1 MRKLVLSG
9 KGIITGAG
17 SLAALEDLRYER
29 VLIVTGGSSMIRSGV
44 IDRSVAY
51 LSGNGTK
58 TEVYSG
64 VPKNPSIEDV
74 RKGLAICR
82 QFKPDL
88 ILAIGGGSAMDCAK
102 AMLLFYEFSYLNF
115 ENVLDYNKKG
125 EIPTVRKTGLVC
137 VPSTSGTGSEVT
149 RGTVI
154 TDPEKELKVPIMT
167 DCLRPDLAIL
177 DPEITMTMPQHVA
190 AETGMDALT
199 HAIEAYTNHNLDDF
213 DEGLCSGAIV
223 GIMKW
228 LPVSVLENNMEA
240 REKVHNYQ
248 AMAGIGFAN
257 VGLGMVHGIAH
268 SFGAAYNL
276 AHGLTNAII
285 LPYVLRYNSRN
296 EAVRKKLAELFER
309 DYAEFTDMGIYQVL
323 IPYRN
328 DVWISSYCSSL
339 LSKLREYDEEF
350 KTELYDTVRA
360 YILHNYD
367 ISQVAEMMHMHKNTV
382 RYRINKAREVMGM
395 EEEGS
400 NFEEQF
406 SFAFQWQCLQMD
418 E

>member
-9 KGIITGAG
+9 KGILTGEG
-17 SLAALEDLRYER
+17 SLLALKELKYER
-29 VLIVTGGSSMIRSGV
+29 ALLVTGGSSMIKSGV
-44 IDRSVAY
+44 IARAEKY
-51 LSGNGTK
+51 LQMNGTE
-58 TEVYSG
+58 TDLFSG

-74 RKGLAICR
+74 LKGLVICR
-82 QFKPDL
+82 KFKPDV

-102 AMLLFYEFSYLNF
+102 AILLFYEFPYLNF
-115 ENVLDYNKKG
+115 ENVLEFNKKG
-125 EIPTVRKTGLVC
+125 EIPTERKTGLIC

-177 DPEITMTMPQHVA
+177 DPEITMTMPDHVA

-213 DEGLCSGAIV
+213 DEGLCSSAII

-228 LPVSVLENNMEA
+228 LPVSVFDKTLEA

-268 SFGAAYNL
+268 SFGAAYNM

-285 LPYVLRYNSRN
+285 LPYVLRYNSRD
-296 EAVRKKLAELFER
+296 AVVREKLAELSYRCHCDDIITEIEKMR
-309 DYAEFTDMGIYQVL
+309 EKLGIPASFREAG
-323 IPYRN
+323 ITEEMYREKY
-328 DVWISSYCSSL
+328 DL
-339 LSKLREYDEEF
+339 LLEHAMLGATNVNPVKMTIEEM
-350 KTELYDTVRA
+350 KKMLNVVYTGNWE
-360 YILHNYD
+360 I
-367 ISQVAEMMHMHKNTV
+367 
-382 RYRINKAREVMGM
+382 
-395 EEEGS
+395 
-400 NFEEQF
+400 
-406 SFAFQWQCLQMD
+406 
-418 E
+418 

>member
-9 KGIITGAG
+9 KGILTGEG
-17 SLAALEDLRYER
+17 SLLALKDLKYER
-29 VLIVTGGSSMIRSGV
+29 ALLVTGGSSMIKSGV
-44 IDRSVAY
+44 IARAEKY
-51 LSGNGTK
+51 LQMNGTE
-58 TEVYSG
+58 TDLFSG

-74 RKGLAICR
+74 LKGLVICR
-82 QFKPDL
+82 KFKPDV

-102 AMLLFYEFSYLNF
+102 AILLFYEFPYLNF
-115 ENVLDYNKKG
+115 ENVLEFNKKG
-125 EIPTVRKTGLVC
+125 EIPTERKTGLIC

-177 DPEITMTMPQHVA
+177 DPEITMTMPDHVA

-199 HAIEAYTNHNLDDF
+199 HALEAYTNHNLDDF
-213 DEGLCSGAIV
+213 DEGLCSSAII

-228 LPVSVLENNMEA
+228 LPVSVFDKTLEA

-268 SFGAAYNL
+268 SFGAAYNM

-285 LPYVLRYNSRN
+285 LPYVLRYNSRD
-296 EAVRKKLAELFER
+296 AVVREKLAELSYRCHCDDIITEIEKMR
-309 DYAEFTDMGIYQVL
+309 EKLGIPASFREAG
-323 IPYRN
+323 ITEEMYREKY
-328 DVWISSYCSSL
+328 DL
-339 LSKLREYDEEF
+339 LLEHAMLGATNVNPVKMTIDEMKKMLNVVYTGNWE
-350 KTELYDTVRA
+350 
-360 YILHNYD
+360 I
-367 ISQVAEMMHMHKNTV
+367 
-382 RYRINKAREVMGM
+382 
-395 EEEGS
+395 
-400 NFEEQF
+400 
-406 SFAFQWQCLQMD
+406 
-418 E
+418 

>member
-9 KGIITGAG
+9 KGILTGEG
-17 SLAALEDLRYER
+17 SLLALKDLKYER
-29 VLIVTGGSSMIRSGV
+29 ALLVTGGSSMIKSGV
-44 IDRSVAY
+44 IARAEKY
-51 LSGNGTK
+51 LQMNGTE
-58 TEVYSG
+58 TDLFSG

-74 RKGLAICR
+74 LKGLVICR
-82 QFKPDL
+82 KFKPDV

-102 AMLLFYEFSYLNF
+102 AILLFYEFLYLNF
-115 ENVLDYNKKG
+115 ENVLEFNKKG
-125 EIPTVRKTGLVC
+125 EIPTERKTGLIC

-177 DPEITMTMPQHVA
+177 DPEITMTMPDHVA

-213 DEGLCSGAIV
+213 DEGLCSSAII

-228 LPVSVLENNMEA
+228 LPVSVFDKTLEA

-268 SFGAAYNL
+268 SFGAAYNM

-285 LPYVLRYNSRN
+285 LPYVLRYNSRD
-296 EAVRKKLAELFER
+296 AVVREKLAELSYRCHCDDIITEIEKMR
-309 DYAEFTDMGIYQVL
+309 EKLGIPASFREAG
-323 IPYRN
+323 ITEEMYREKY
-328 DVWISSYCSSL
+328 DL
-339 LSKLREYDEEF
+339 LLEHAMLGATNVNPVKMTIEEM
-350 KTELYDTVRA
+350 KKMLNVVYTGNWE
-360 YILHNYD
+360 I
-367 ISQVAEMMHMHKNTV
+367 
-382 RYRINKAREVMGM
+382 
-395 EEEGS
+395 
-400 NFEEQF
+400 
-406 SFAFQWQCLQMD
+406 
-418 E
+418 

>member
-9 KGIITGAG
+9 KGILTGEG
-17 SLAALEDLRYER
+17 SLLALKDLKYER
-29 VLIVTGGSSMIRSGV
+29 ALLVTGGSSMIKSGV
-44 IDRSVAY
+44 IARAEKY
-51 LSGNGTK
+51 LQMNGTE
-58 TEVYSG
+58 TDLFSG

-74 RKGLAICR
+74 LKGLVICR
-82 QFKPDL
+82 KFKPDV

-102 AMLLFYEFSYLNF
+102 AILLFYEFPYLNF
-115 ENVLDYNKKG
+115 ENVLEFNKKG
-125 EIPTVRKTGLVC
+125 EIPTERKTGLIC

-154 TDPEKELKVPIMT
+154 TEPEKELKVPIMT

-177 DPEITMTMPQHVA
+177 DPEITMTMPDHVA

-213 DEGLCSGAIV
+213 DEGLCSSAVI

-228 LPVSVLENNMEA
+228 LPVSVFDKTLEA

-268 SFGAAYNL
+268 SFGAAYNM

-285 LPYVLRYNSRN
+285 LPYVLRYNSRD
-296 EAVRKKLAELFER
+296 AVVREKLAELSYRCHCDDIITEIEKMR
-309 DYAEFTDMGIYQVL
+309 EKLGIPASFREAG
-323 IPYRN
+323 ITEEMYREKY
-328 DVWISSYCSSL
+328 DL
-339 LSKLREYDEEF
+339 LLEHAMLGATNVNPVKMTIEEM
-350 KTELYDTVRA
+350 KKMLNVVYTGNWE
-360 YILHNYD
+360 I
-367 ISQVAEMMHMHKNTV
+367 
-382 RYRINKAREVMGM
+382 
-395 EEEGS
+395 
-400 NFEEQF
+400 
-406 SFAFQWQCLQMD
+406 
-418 E
+418 

>member
-9 KGIITGAG
+9 KGILTGEG
-17 SLAALEDLRYER
+17 SLLALKDLKYER
-29 VLIVTGGSSMIRSGV
+29 ALLVTGGSSMIKSGV
-44 IDRSVAY
+44 IARAEKY
-51 LSGNGTK
+51 LQMNGTE
-58 TEVYSG
+58 TDLFSG

-74 RKGLAICR
+74 LKGLVICR
-82 QFKPDL
+82 KFKPDV

-102 AMLLFYEFSYLNF
+102 AILLFYEFPYLNF
-115 ENVLDYNKKG
+115 ENVLEFNKKG
-125 EIPTVRKTGLVC
+125 EIPTERETGLIC

-177 DPEITMTMPQHVA
+177 DPEITMTMPDHVA

-213 DEGLCSGAIV
+213 DEGLCSSAII

-228 LPVSVLENNMEA
+228 LPVSVFDKTLEA

-268 SFGAAYNL
+268 SFGAAYNM

-285 LPYVLRYNSRN
+285 LPYVLRYNSRD
-296 EAVRKKLAELFER
+296 AVVREKMAELSYRCHCDDIITEIEKMR
-309 DYAEFTDMGIYQVL
+309 EKLGIPASFREAG
-323 IPYRN
+323 ITEEMYREKY
-328 DVWISSYCSSL
+328 DL
-339 LSKLREYDEEF
+339 LLEHAMLGATNVNPVKMTIEEM
-350 KTELYDTVRA
+350 KKMLNVVYTGNWE
-360 YILHNYD
+360 I
-367 ISQVAEMMHMHKNTV
+367 
-382 RYRINKAREVMGM
+382 
-395 EEEGS
+395 
-400 NFEEQF
+400 
-406 SFAFQWQCLQMD
+406 
-418 E
+418 

>member
-9 KGIITGAG
+9 KGILTGEG
-17 SLAALEDLRYER
+17 SLLALKDLKYER
-29 VLIVTGGSSMIRSGV
+29 ALLVTGGSSMIKSGV
-44 IDRSVAY
+44 IARAEKH
-51 LSGNGTK
+51 LQMNGTE
-58 TEVYSG
+58 TDLFSG

-74 RKGLAICR
+74 LKGLVICR
-82 QFKPDL
+82 KFKPDV

-102 AMLLFYEFSYLNF
+102 AILLFYEFPYLNF
-115 ENVLDYNKKG
+115 ENVLEFNKKG
-125 EIPTVRKTGLVC
+125 EIPTERKTGLIC

-177 DPEITMTMPQHVA
+177 DPEITMTMPDHVA

-213 DEGLCSGAIV
+213 DEGLCSSAII

-228 LPVSVLENNMEA
+228 LPVSVFDKTLEA

-268 SFGAAYNL
+268 SFGAAYNM

-285 LPYVLRYNSRN
+285 LPYVLRYNSRD
-296 EAVRKKLAELFER
+296 AVVREKLAELSYRCHCNDIITEIEKMR
-309 DYAEFTDMGIYQVL
+309 EKLGIPASFREAG
-323 IPYRN
+323 ITEEMYREKY
-328 DVWISSYCSSL
+328 DL
-339 LSKLREYDEEF
+339 LLEHAMLGATNVNPVKMTIEEM
-350 KTELYDTVRA
+350 KKMLNVVYTGNWE
-360 YILHNYD
+360 I
-367 ISQVAEMMHMHKNTV
+367 
-382 RYRINKAREVMGM
+382 
-395 EEEGS
+395 
-400 NFEEQF
+400 
-406 SFAFQWQCLQMD
+406 
-418 E
+418 

>member
-9 KGIITGAG
+9 KGILTGEG
-17 SLAALEDLRYER
+17 SLLALKDLKYER
-29 VLIVTGGSSMIRSGV
+29 ALLVTGGSSMIKSGV
-44 IDRSVAY
+44 IARAEKY
-51 LSGNGTK
+51 LQMNGTE
-58 TEVYSG
+58 TDLFSG

-74 RKGLAICR
+74 LKGLVICR
-82 QFKPDL
+82 KFKPDV

-102 AMLLFYEFSYLNF
+102 AILLFYEFPYLNF
-115 ENVLDYNKKG
+115 ENVLEFNKKG
-125 EIPTVRKTGLVC
+125 EIPTERKTGLIC

-177 DPEITMTMPQHVA
+177 DPEITMTMPDHVA

-213 DEGLCSGAIV
+213 DEGLCSSAVI

-228 LPVSVLENNMEA
+228 LPVSVFDKTLEA

-268 SFGAAYNL
+268 SFGAAYNM

-285 LPYVLRYNSRN
+285 LPYVLRYNSRD
-296 EAVRKKLAELFER
+296 AMVREKLAELSYRCHCDDIITEIEKMR
-309 DYAEFTDMGIYQVL
+309 EKLGIPASFREAG
-323 IPYRN
+323 ITEEMYREKY
-328 DVWISSYCSSL
+328 DL
-339 LSKLREYDEEF
+339 LLEHAMLGATNVNPVKMTIEEM
-350 KTELYDTVRA
+350 KKMLNVVYTGNWE
-360 YILHNYD
+360 I
-367 ISQVAEMMHMHKNTV
+367 
-382 RYRINKAREVMGM
+382 
-395 EEEGS
+395 
-400 NFEEQF
+400 
-406 SFAFQWQCLQMD
+406 
-418 E
+418 

>member
-9 KGIITGAG
+9 KGILTGEG
-17 SLAALEDLRYER
+17 SLLALKDLKYER
-29 VLIVTGGSSMIRSGV
+29 ALLVTGGSSMIKSGV
-44 IDRSVAY
+44 IARAEKY
-51 LSGNGTK
+51 LQMNGTE
-58 TEVYSG
+58 TDLFSG

-74 RKGLAICR
+74 LKGLVICR
-82 QFKPDL
+82 KFKPDV

-102 AMLLFYEFSYLNF
+102 AILLFYEFPYLNF
-115 ENVLDYNKKG
+115 ENVLEFNKKG
-125 EIPTVRKTGLVC
+125 EIPTERKTGLIC

-177 DPEITMTMPQHVA
+177 DPKITMTMPDHVA

-213 DEGLCSGAIV
+213 DEGLCSSAII

-228 LPVSVLENNMEA
+228 LPVSVFDKTLEA

-268 SFGAAYNL
+268 SFGAAYNM

-285 LPYVLRYNSRN
+285 LPYVLRYNSRD
-296 EAVRKKLAELFER
+296 AVVREKLAELSYRCHCDDIITEIEKMR
-309 DYAEFTDMGIYQVL
+309 EKLGIPASFREAG
-323 IPYRN
+323 ITEEMYREKY
-328 DVWISSYCSSL
+328 DL
-339 LSKLREYDEEF
+339 LLEHAMLGATNVNPVKMTIEEM
-350 KTELYDTVRA
+350 KKMLNVVYTGNWE
-360 YILHNYD
+360 I
-367 ISQVAEMMHMHKNTV
+367 
-382 RYRINKAREVMGM
+382 
-395 EEEGS
+395 
-400 NFEEQF
+400 
-406 SFAFQWQCLQMD
+406 
-418 E
+418 

>member
-9 KGIITGAG
+9 KGILTGEG
-17 SLAALEDLRYER
+17 SLLALKDLKYER
-29 VLIVTGGSSMIRSGV
+29 ALLVTGGSSMIKSGV
-44 IDRSVAY
+44 IARAEKY
-51 LSGNGTK
+51 LQMNGTE
-58 TEVYSG
+58 TDLFSG

-74 RKGLAICR
+74 LKGLVICR
-82 QFKPDL
+82 KFKPDV

-102 AMLLFYEFSYLNF
+102 AILLFYEFPYLNF
-115 ENVLDYNKKG
+115 ENVLEFNKKG
-125 EIPTVRKTGLVC
+125 EIPTERETGLIC

-177 DPEITMTMPQHVA
+177 DPEITMTMPDHVA

-213 DEGLCSGAIV
+213 DEGLCSSAII

-228 LPVSVLENNMEA
+228 LPVSVLDKTLEA

-268 SFGAAYNL
+268 SFGAAYNM

-285 LPYVLRYNSRN
+285 LPYVLRYNSRD
-296 EAVRKKLAELFER
+296 AVVREKLAELSYRCHCDDIITEIEKMR
-309 DYAEFTDMGIYQVL
+309 EKLGIPASFREAG
-323 IPYRN
+323 ITEEMYREKY
-328 DVWISSYCSSL
+328 DL
-339 LSKLREYDEEF
+339 LLEHAMLGATNVNPVKMTIEEM
-350 KTELYDTVRA
+350 KKMLNVVYTGNWE
-360 YILHNYD
+360 I
-367 ISQVAEMMHMHKNTV
+367 
-382 RYRINKAREVMGM
+382 
-395 EEEGS
+395 
-400 NFEEQF
+400 
-406 SFAFQWQCLQMD
+406 
-418 E
+418 

>member
-9 KGIITGAG
+9 KGILTGEG
-17 SLAALEDLRYER
+17 SLLALKDLKYER
-29 VLIVTGGSSMIRSGV
+29 ALLVTGGSSMIKSGV
-44 IDRSVAY
+44 IARAEKY
-51 LSGNGTK
+51 LQMNGTE
-58 TEVYSG
+58 TDLFSG

-74 RKGLAICR
+74 LKGLVICR
-82 QFKPDL
+82 KFKPDV

-102 AMLLFYEFSYLNF
+102 AILLFYEFPYLNF
-115 ENVLDYNKKG
+115 ENVLEFNKKG
-125 EIPTVRKTGLVC
+125 EIPTERKTGLIC

-177 DPEITMTMPQHVA
+177 DPEITMTMPGHVA

-213 DEGLCSGAIV
+213 DEGLCSSAVI

-228 LPVSVLENNMEA
+228 LPVSVFDKTLEA

-268 SFGAAYNL
+268 SFGAAYNM

-285 LPYVLRYNSRN
+285 LPYVLRYNSRD
-296 EAVRKKLAELFER
+296 AVVREKLAELSYRCHCDDIITEIEKMR
-309 DYAEFTDMGIYQVL
+309 EKLGIPASFREAG
-323 IPYRN
+323 ITEEMYREKY
-328 DVWISSYCSSL
+328 DL
-339 LSKLREYDEEF
+339 LLEHAMLGATNVNPVKMTIEEM
-350 KTELYDTVRA
+350 KKMLNVVYTGNWE
-360 YILHNYD
+360 I
-367 ISQVAEMMHMHKNTV
+367 
-382 RYRINKAREVMGM
+382 
-395 EEEGS
+395 
-400 NFEEQF
+400 
-406 SFAFQWQCLQMD
+406 
-418 E
+418 

>member
-9 KGIITGAG
+9 KGILTGEG
-17 SLAALEDLRYER
+17 SLLALKDLKYER
-29 VLIVTGGSSMIRSGV
+29 ALLVTGGSSMIKSGV
-44 IDRSVAY
+44 IARAEKY
-51 LSGNGTK
+51 LQMNGTE
-58 TEVYSG
+58 TDLFSG

-74 RKGLAICR
+74 LKGLVICR
-82 QFKPDL
+82 KFKPDV

-102 AMLLFYEFSYLNF
+102 AILLFYEFPYLNF
-115 ENVLDYNKKG
+115 ENVLEFNKKG
-125 EIPTVRKTGLVC
+125 EIPTERKTGLIC

-177 DPEITMTMPQHVA
+177 DPEITMTMPDHVA

-213 DEGLCSGAIV
+213 DEGLCSSAII

-228 LPVSVLENNMEA
+228 LPVSVFDKTLEA

-268 SFGAAYNL
+268 SFGAAYNM

-296 EAVRKKLAELFER
+296 AVVREKLAELSYRCHCDDIITEIEKMR
-309 DYAEFTDMGIYQVL
+309 EKLGIPASFREAG
-323 IPYRN
+323 ITEEMYREKY
-328 DVWISSYCSSL
+328 DL
-339 LSKLREYDEEF
+339 LLEHAMLGATNVNPVKMTIDEMKKMLNVVYTGNWE
-350 KTELYDTVRA
+350 
-360 YILHNYD
+360 I
-367 ISQVAEMMHMHKNTV
+367 
-382 RYRINKAREVMGM
+382 
-395 EEEGS
+395 
-400 NFEEQF
+400 
-406 SFAFQWQCLQMD
+406 
-418 E
+418 

>member
-1 MRKLVLSG
+1 MRTTFFIYHNKGGRWLMRKLILSG
-9 KGIITGAG
+9 KGILTGEG
-17 SLAALEDLRYER
+17 SLLALKDLKYER
-29 VLIVTGGSSMIRSGV
+29 ALLVTGGSSMIKSGV
-44 IDRSVAY
+44 IARAEKY
-51 LSGNGTK
+51 LQMNGTE
-58 TEVYSG
+58 TDLFSG

-74 RKGLAICR
+74 LKGLVICR
-82 QFKPDL
+82 KFKPDV

-102 AMLLFYEFSYLNF
+102 AILLFYEFPYLNF
-115 ENVLDYNKKG
+115 ENVLEFNKKG
-125 EIPTVRKTGLVC
+125 EIPTERKTGLIC

-177 DPEITMTMPQHVA
+177 DPEITMTMPDHVA

-213 DEGLCSGAIV
+213 DEGLCSSAII

-228 LPVSVLENNMEA
+228 LPVSVLDKTLEA

-268 SFGAAYNL
+268 SFGAAYNM

-285 LPYVLRYNSRN
+285 LPYVLRYNSRD
-296 EAVRKKLAELFER
+296 AVVREKLAELSYRCHCDDIITEIEKMR
-309 DYAEFTDMGIYQVL
+309 EKLGIPASFREAG
-323 IPYRN
+323 ITEEMYREKY
-328 DVWISSYCSSL
+328 DL
-339 LSKLREYDEEF
+339 LLEHAMLGATNVNPVKMTIEEM
-350 KTELYDTVRA
+350 KKMLNVVYTGNWE
-360 YILHNYD
+360 I
-367 ISQVAEMMHMHKNTV
+367 
-382 RYRINKAREVMGM
+382 
-395 EEEGS
+395 
-400 NFEEQF
+400 
-406 SFAFQWQCLQMD
+406 
-418 E
+418 

>member
-9 KGIITGAG
+9 KGILTGEG
-17 SLAALEDLRYER
+17 SLLALKDLKYER
-29 VLIVTGGSSMIRSGV
+29 ALLVTGGSSMIKSGV
-44 IDRSVAY
+44 IARAEKY
-51 LSGNGTK
+51 LQMNGTE
-58 TEVYSG
+58 TDLFSG

-74 RKGLAICR
+74 LKGLVICR
-82 QFKPDL
+82 KFKPDV

-102 AMLLFYEFSYLNF
+102 AILLFYEFPYLNF
-115 ENVLDYNKKG
+115 ENVLEFNKKG
-125 EIPTVRKTGLVC
+125 EIPTERKTGLIC
-137 VPSTSGTGSEVT
+137 VPSTSGTGSEIT

-177 DPEITMTMPQHVA
+177 DPEITMTMPDHVA

-213 DEGLCSGAIV
+213 DEGLCSSAII

-228 LPVSVLENNMEA
+228 LPVSVFDKTLEA

-268 SFGAAYNL
+268 SFGAAYNM

-285 LPYVLRYNSRN
+285 LPYVLRYNSRD
-296 EAVRKKLAELFER
+296 AVVREKLAELSYRCHCDDIITEIEKMR
-309 DYAEFTDMGIYQVL
+309 EKLGIPASFWEAG
-323 IPYRN
+323 ITEEMYREKY
-328 DVWISSYCSSL
+328 DL
-339 LSKLREYDEEF
+339 LLEHAMLGATNVNPVKMTIEEM
-350 KTELYDTVRA
+350 KKMLNVVYTGNWE
-360 YILHNYD
+360 I
-367 ISQVAEMMHMHKNTV
+367 
-382 RYRINKAREVMGM
+382 
-395 EEEGS
+395 
-400 NFEEQF
+400 
-406 SFAFQWQCLQMD
+406 
-418 E
+418 

>member
-9 KGIITGAG
+9 KGILTGEG
-17 SLAALEDLRYER
+17 SLLALKDLKYER
-29 VLIVTGGSSMIRSGV
+29 ALLVTGGSSMIKSGV
-44 IDRSVAY
+44 IARAEKY
-51 LSGNGTK
+51 LQMNGTE
-58 TEVYSG
+58 TDLFSG

-74 RKGLAICR
+74 LKGLVICR
-82 QFKPDL
+82 KFKPDV

-102 AMLLFYEFSYLNF
+102 AILLFYEFPYLNF
-115 ENVLDYNKKG
+115 ENVLEFNKKG
-125 EIPTVRKTGLVC
+125 EIPTERKTGLIC

-154 TDPEKELKVPIMT
+154 TDSEKELKVPIMT

-177 DPEITMTMPQHVA
+177 DPEITMTMPDHVA

-213 DEGLCSGAIV
+213 DEGLCSSAII

-228 LPVSVLENNMEA
+228 LPVSVLDKTLEA

-268 SFGAAYNL
+268 SFGAAYNM

-285 LPYVLRYNSRN
+285 LPYVLRYNSRD
-296 EAVRKKLAELFER
+296 AVVREKLAELSYRCHCDDIITEIEKMR
-309 DYAEFTDMGIYQVL
+309 EKLGIPASFREAG
-323 IPYRN
+323 ITEEMYREKY
-328 DVWISSYCSSL
+328 DL
-339 LSKLREYDEEF
+339 LLEHAMLGATNVNPVKMTIEEM
-350 KTELYDTVRA
+350 KKMLNVVYTGNWE
-360 YILHNYD
+360 I
-367 ISQVAEMMHMHKNTV
+367 
-382 RYRINKAREVMGM
+382 
-395 EEEGS
+395 
-400 NFEEQF
+400 
-406 SFAFQWQCLQMD
+406 
-418 E
+418 

>member
-9 KGIITGAG
+9 KGILTGEG
-17 SLAALEDLRYER
+17 SLLALKDLKYER
-29 VLIVTGGSSMIRSGV
+29 ALLVTGGSSMIKSGV
-44 IDRSVAY
+44 IARAEKY
-51 LSGNGTK
+51 LQMNGTE
-58 TEVYSG
+58 TDLFSG

-74 RKGLAICR
+74 LKGLVICR
-82 QFKPDL
+82 KFKPDV

-102 AMLLFYEFSYLNF
+102 AILLFYEFPYLNF
-115 ENVLDYNKKG
+115 ENVLEFNKKG
-125 EIPTVRKTGLVC
+125 EIPTERKTGLIC

-177 DPEITMTMPQHVA
+177 DPEITMTMPDHVA

-213 DEGLCSGAIV
+213 DEGLCSSAII

-228 LPVSVLENNMEA
+228 LPVSVFDKTLEA

-268 SFGAAYNL
+268 SFGAAYNM

-285 LPYVLRYNSRN
+285 LPYVLRYNSRD
-296 EAVRKKLAELFER
+296 AVVREKLAELSYRCHCDDIITEIEKMR
-309 DYAEFTDMGIYQVL
+309 EKLGIPASFREAG
-323 IPYRN
+323 ITEEMYREKY
-328 DVWISSYCSSL
+328 DL
-339 LSKLREYDEEF
+339 LLEHAMLGATNVNPVKMTIEEM
-350 KTELYDTVRA
+350 KKMLNVVYTGNWE
-360 YILHNYD
+360 I
-367 ISQVAEMMHMHKNTV
+367 
-382 RYRINKAREVMGM
+382 
-395 EEEGS
+395 
-400 NFEEQF
+400 
-406 SFAFQWQCLQMD
+406 
-418 E
+418 

>member
-9 KGIITGAG
+9 KGILTGEG
-17 SLAALEDLRYER
+17 SLLALKDLKYER
-29 VLIVTGGSSMIRSGV
+29 ALLVTGGSSMIKSGV
-44 IDRSVAY
+44 IARAEKY
-51 LSGNGTK
+51 LQMNGTE
-58 TEVYSG
+58 TDLFSG

-74 RKGLAICR
+74 LKGLVICR
-82 QFKPDL
+82 KFKPDV

-102 AMLLFYEFSYLNF
+102 AILLFYEFPYLNF
-115 ENVLDYNKKG
+115 ENVLEFNKKG
-125 EIPTVRKTGLVC
+125 EIPTERKTGLIC

-177 DPEITMTMPQHVA
+177 DPEITMTMPDHVA

-213 DEGLCSGAIV
+213 DEGLCSSAVI

-228 LPVSVLENNMEA
+228 LPVSVFDKTLEA

-268 SFGAAYNL
+268 SFGAAYNM

-285 LPYVLRYNSRN
+285 LPYVLRYNSRDVV
-296 EAVRKKLAELFER
+296 VREKLAELSYRCHCDDIITEIEKMR
-309 DYAEFTDMGIYQVL
+309 EKLGIPASFREAG
-323 IPYRN
+323 ITEEMYREKY
-328 DVWISSYCSSL
+328 DL
-339 LSKLREYDEEF
+339 LLEHAMLGATNVNPVKMTIEEM
-350 KTELYDTVRA
+350 KKMLNVVYTGNWE
-360 YILHNYD
+360 I
-367 ISQVAEMMHMHKNTV
+367 
-382 RYRINKAREVMGM
+382 
-395 EEEGS
+395 
-400 NFEEQF
+400 
-406 SFAFQWQCLQMD
+406 
-418 E
+418 

>member
-9 KGIITGAG
+9 KGILTGEG
-17 SLAALEDLRYER
+17 SLLALKDLKYER
-29 VLIVTGGSSMIRSGV
+29 ALLVTGGSSMIKSGV
-44 IDRSVAY
+44 IARAEKY
-51 LSGNGTK
+51 LQMNGTE
-58 TEVYSG
+58 TDLFSG

-74 RKGLAICR
+74 LKGLVICR
-82 QFKPDL
+82 KFKPDV

-102 AMLLFYEFSYLNF
+102 AILLFYEFPYLNF
-115 ENVLDYNKKG
+115 ENVLEFNKKG
-125 EIPTVRKTGLVC
+125 EIPTERKTGLIC

-177 DPEITMTMPQHVA
+177 DPEITMTMPDHVA

-213 DEGLCSGAIV
+213 DEGLCSSAII

-228 LPVSVLENNMEA
+228 LPVSVFDKTLEA

-268 SFGAAYNL
+268 SFGAAYNM
-276 AHGLTNAII
+276 AHGLTNAVI
-285 LPYVLRYNSRN
+285 LPYVLRYNSRD
-296 EAVRKKLAELFER
+296 AVVREKLAELSYRCHCNDIITEIEKMR
-309 DYAEFTDMGIYQVL
+309 EKLGIPASFREAG
-323 IPYRN
+323 ITEEMYREKY
-328 DVWISSYCSSL
+328 DL
-339 LSKLREYDEEF
+339 LLEHAMLGATNVNPVKMTIEEM
-350 KTELYDTVRA
+350 KKMLNVVYTGNWE
-360 YILHNYD
+360 I
-367 ISQVAEMMHMHKNTV
+367 
-382 RYRINKAREVMGM
+382 
-395 EEEGS
+395 
-400 NFEEQF
+400 
-406 SFAFQWQCLQMD
+406 
-418 E
+418 

>member
-9 KGIITGAG
+9 KGILTGEG
-17 SLAALEDLRYER
+17 SLLALKDLKYER
-29 VLIVTGGSSMIRSGV
+29 ALLVTGGSSMIKSGV
-44 IDRSVAY
+44 IARAEKY
-51 LSGNGTK
+51 LQMNGTE
-58 TEVYSG
+58 TDLFSG

-74 RKGLAICR
+74 LKGLVICR
-82 QFKPDL
+82 KFKPDV

-102 AMLLFYEFSYLNF
+102 AILLFYEFPYLNF
-115 ENVLDYNKKG
+115 ENVLEFNKKG
-125 EIPTVRKTGLVC
+125 EIPTERKTGLIC

-177 DPEITMTMPQHVA
+177 DPEITMTMPDHVA

-213 DEGLCSGAIV
+213 DEGLCSSAII

-228 LPVSVLENNMEA
+228 LPVSVFDKTLEA

-268 SFGAAYNL
+268 SFGAAYNM

-285 LPYVLRYNSRN
+285 LPYVLRYNSRD
-296 EAVRKKLAELFER
+296 AVVREKLAELSYRCHCDDIITEIEKMR
-309 DYAEFTDMGIYQVL
+309 EKLGIPASFREAG
-323 IPYRN
+323 ITEEMYREKY
-328 DVWISSYCSSL
+328 DL
-339 LSKLREYDEEF
+339 LLEHAMLGATNVNPVKM
-350 KTELYDTVRA
+350 T
-360 YILHNYD
+360 
-367 ISQVAEMMHMHKNTV
+367 
-382 RYRINKAREVMGM
+382 
-395 EEEGS
+395 
-400 NFEEQF
+400 
-406 SFAFQWQCLQMD
+406 MD
-418 E
+418 EMKKMLNVVYTGNWEI

>member
-9 KGIITGAG
+9 KGILTGEG
-17 SLAALEDLRYER
+17 SLLALKDLKYER
-29 VLIVTGGSSMIRSGV
+29 ALLVTGGSSMIKSGV
-44 IDRSVAY
+44 IARAEKY
-51 LSGNGTK
+51 LQMNGTE
-58 TEVYSG
+58 TDLFSG

-74 RKGLAICR
+74 LKGLVICR
-82 QFKPDL
+82 KFKPDV

-102 AMLLFYEFSYLNF
+102 AILLFYEFPYLNF
-115 ENVLDYNKKG
+115 ENVLEFNKKG
-125 EIPTVRKTGLVC
+125 EIPTERKTGLIC

-177 DPEITMTMPQHVA
+177 DPEITMTMPDHVA

-213 DEGLCSGAIV
+213 DEGLCSSAVI

-228 LPVSVLENNMEA
+228 LPVSVFDKTLEA

-268 SFGAAYNL
+268 SFGAAYNM

-285 LPYVLRYNSRN
+285 LPYVLRYNSRD
-296 EAVRKKLAELFER
+296 AVVREKLAELSYRCHCDDIITEIEKMR
-309 DYAEFTDMGIYQVL
+309 EKLGIPASFREAG
-323 IPYRN
+323 ITEEMYREKY
-328 DVWISSYCSSL
+328 DL
-339 LSKLREYDEEF
+339 LLEHAMLGATNVNPVKMTIEEM
-350 KTELYDTVRA
+350 KKMLNAVYTGNWE
-360 YILHNYD
+360 I
-367 ISQVAEMMHMHKNTV
+367 
-382 RYRINKAREVMGM
+382 
-395 EEEGS
+395 
-400 NFEEQF
+400 
-406 SFAFQWQCLQMD
+406 
-418 E
+418 

>member
-9 KGIITGAG
+9 KGILTGEG
-17 SLAALEDLRYER
+17 SLLALKDLKYER
-29 VLIVTGGSSMIRSGV
+29 ALLVTGGSSMIKSGV
-44 IDRSVAY
+44 IARAEKY
-51 LSGNGTK
+51 LQMNGTE
-58 TEVYSG
+58 TDLFSG
-64 VPKNPSIEDV
+64 VQKNPSIEDV
-74 RKGLAICR
+74 LKGLVICR
-82 QFKPDL
+82 KFKPDV

-102 AMLLFYEFSYLNF
+102 AILLFYEFPYLNF
-115 ENVLDYNKKG
+115 ENVLEFNKKG
-125 EIPTVRKTGLVC
+125 EIPTERKTGLIC

-177 DPEITMTMPQHVA
+177 DPEITMTMPDHVA

-213 DEGLCSGAIV
+213 DEGLCSSAII

-228 LPVSVLENNMEA
+228 LPVSVFDKTLEA

-268 SFGAAYNL
+268 SFGAAYNM

-285 LPYVLRYNSRN
+285 LPYVLRYNSRD
-296 EAVRKKLAELFER
+296 AVVREKLAELSYRCHCDDIITEIEKMR
-309 DYAEFTDMGIYQVL
+309 EKLGIPASFREAG
-323 IPYRN
+323 ITEEMYREKY
-328 DVWISSYCSSL
+328 DL
-339 LSKLREYDEEF
+339 LLEHAMLGATNVNPVKMTIEEM
-350 KTELYDTVRA
+350 KKMLNVVYTGNWE
-360 YILHNYD
+360 I
-367 ISQVAEMMHMHKNTV
+367 
-382 RYRINKAREVMGM
+382 
-395 EEEGS
+395 
-400 NFEEQF
+400 
-406 SFAFQWQCLQMD
+406 
-418 E
+418 

>member
-9 KGIITGAG
+9 KGILTGEG
-17 SLAALEDLRYER
+17 SLLALKDLKYER
-29 VLIVTGGSSMIRSGV
+29 ALLVTGGSSMIKSGV
-44 IDRSVAY
+44 IARAEKY
-51 LSGNGTK
+51 LQMNGTE
-58 TEVYSG
+58 TDLFSG

-74 RKGLAICR
+74 LKGLVICR
-82 QFKPDL
+82 KFKPDV

-102 AMLLFYEFSYLNF
+102 AILLFYEFPYLNF
-115 ENVLDYNKKG
+115 ENVLEFNKKG
-125 EIPTVRKTGLVC
+125 EIPTERKTGLIC

-177 DPEITMTMPQHVA
+177 DPEITMTMPDHVA

-213 DEGLCSGAIV
+213 DEGLCSSAII

-228 LPVSVLENNMEA
+228 LPVSVLDKTLEA

-268 SFGAAYNL
+268 SFGAAYNM

-285 LPYVLRYNSRN
+285 LPYVLRYNSRD
-296 EAVRKKLAELFER
+296 AVVREKLAELSYRCHCDDIITEIEKMR
-309 DYAEFTDMGIYQVL
+309 EKLGIPTSFREAGITEEMYKEK
-323 IPYRN
+323 Y
-328 DVWISSYCSSL
+328 DL
-339 LSKLREYDEEF
+339 LLEHAMLGATNVNPVKMTIDEMKKMLNVVYTGNWE
-350 KTELYDTVRA
+350 
-360 YILHNYD
+360 I
-367 ISQVAEMMHMHKNTV
+367 
-382 RYRINKAREVMGM
+382 
-395 EEEGS
+395 
-400 NFEEQF
+400 
-406 SFAFQWQCLQMD
+406 
-418 E
+418 